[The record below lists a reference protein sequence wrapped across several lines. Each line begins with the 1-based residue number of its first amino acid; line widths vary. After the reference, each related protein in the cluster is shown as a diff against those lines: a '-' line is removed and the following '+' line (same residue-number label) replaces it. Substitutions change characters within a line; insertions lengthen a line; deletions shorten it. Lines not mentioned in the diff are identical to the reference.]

1 MFGMGTGVTL
11 VVCSPANL
19 ALAMNSFAHSA
30 MIFFLQAALF
40 VKQTAHADRS
50 QLNRLG
56 ARTDVYGALV
66 FLENYLACVENLSGG
81 SLHCAE

>member
-1 MFGMGTGVTL
+1 VKF
-11 VVCSPANL
+11 L
-19 ALAMNSFAHSA
+19 AQCAKELL
-30 MIFFLQAALF
+30 LQVALF